1 MDLNK
6 IKNDC
11 LPFIEELGLFLYSLD
26 FKKENDTN
34 VLEFVLDKKGFVDIE
49 EIEKATEKINE
60 YLDKEDPIEEDYS
73 LSVTSRGVEKEVD
86 FDDLGF
92 YLKEWVEVKTIDQLH
107 TGELIEAKSDS
118 LAIKT
123 TKNKKIK
130 INGNDVLSVRT
141 IVKF

>member
-11 LPFIEELGLFLYSLD
+11 LPFIEELGLSLYSLD

-34 VLEFVLDKKGFVDIE
+34 VLEFVLDKKGFVDIS
-49 EIEKATEKINE
+49 EIEMATEKINA
-60 YLDKEDPIEEDYS
+60 YLDKEDPIAEDYS
-73 LSVTSRGVEKEVD
+73 LSITSRGVEKEVD
-86 FDDLGF
+86 FDDLNY

-107 TGELIEAKSDS
+107 VGELVEASSDS
-118 LAIKT
+118 VTIKT
-123 TKNKKIK
+123 AKNKKIK
-130 INGNDVLSVRT
+130 INGNDVLSIRT

>member
-11 LPFIEELGLFLYSLD
+11 LPFIEELGLSLYSLE

-34 VLEFVLDKKGFVDIE
+34 VLEFVLDKKGFVDIS
-49 EIEKATEKINE
+49 EIEMATEKINA
-60 YLDKEDPIEEDYS
+60 YLDKEDPIAEDYS
-73 LSVTSRGVEKEVD
+73 LSITSRGVEKEID
-86 FDDLGF
+86 FDDLNY

-107 TGELIEAKSDS
+107 VGELVEASSDS
-118 LAIKT
+118 VTIKT
-123 TKNKKIK
+123 AKNKKIK
-130 INGNDVLSVRT
+130 INGNDVLSIRT

>member
-118 LAIKT
+118 LTIKT

>member
-11 LPFIEELGLFLYSLD
+11 LPFIEELGLSLYSLE

-34 VLEFVLDKKGFVDIE
+34 VLEFVLDKKGFVDIS
-49 EIEKATEKINE
+49 EIEMATEKINA
-60 YLDKEDPIEEDYS
+60 YLDKEDPIAEDYS
-73 LSVTSRGVEKEVD
+73 LSITSRGVEKEVD
-86 FDDLGF
+86 FDDLNY

-107 TGELIEAKSDS
+107 VGELVEASSDS
-118 LAIKT
+118 VTIKT
-123 TKNKKIK
+123 AKNKKIK
-130 INGNDVLSVRT
+130 INGNDVLSIRT

>member
-11 LPFIEELGLFLYSLD
+11 LPFIEELGLSLYSLE

-34 VLEFVLDKKGFVDIE
+34 ILEFVLDKKGFVDIS
-49 EIEKATEKINE
+49 EIEMATEKINA
-60 YLDKEDPIEEDYS
+60 YLDKEDPIAEDYS
-73 LSVTSRGVEKEVD
+73 LSITSRGVEKEVD
-86 FDDLGF
+86 FDDLSY

-107 TGELIEAKSDS
+107 VGELVEASSDS
-118 LAIKT
+118 VTIKT
-123 TKNKKIK
+123 AKNKKIK